1 MMLFA
6 SSASAGHRFAIC
18 AVSNCVS
25 SGSLRKILSRAM
37 SIVSGA
43 DDKYEEAYSLTADA
57 ESVVLNFAKVFT
69 YSRVLLYTLKEARKR
84 RNEGRRSVI
93 NINVNENIVWLANDA
108 HGVWCILVPVF
119 EQVLDLRDQKTAG
132 VVKF

>member
-1 MMLFA
+1 
-6 SSASAGHRFAIC
+6 
-18 AVSNCVS
+18 
-25 SGSLRKILSRAM
+25 M

-57 ESVVLNFAKVFT
+57 ESVVLNFAKVLT
-69 YSRVLLYTLKEARKR
+69 YSRVLLYTLKEARKKGGR
-84 RNEGRRSVI
+84 KEGRRGVI
-93 NINVNENIVWLANDA
+93 NINVNENIVWLPNDA

-132 VVKF
+132 VVKFWRDEECDES